1 MRISLMVKSF
11 VLMITAVII
20 LGRPIIAQEG
30 LSRIDKFLDVNN
42 SNLGVVYVDVKH
54 NIYDYLERLTLKGLI
69 IFHDEVKPHTRAQ
82 LAKLLS
88 QVSRKTELLNNL
100 EKDELI
106 WYQQEFA
113 NEMGLGKKNERW
125 FAYSYTDSLFS
136 FRWNPI
142 AAYGINRNYEIN
154 GFERWWGA
162 TAYAGY
168 SDWFGLSINMR
179 DRGELG
185 SNVDKTKK
193 ITPKTGHTIYGVA
206 NGVEYSDVRGSLNFS
221 WEWGEFSF
229 QKDYFT
235 WGHGKFGQLI
245 HSTKAPSYPFIR
257 LDLHPVEWLR
267 FYYVHG
273 WLNSNF
279 IDSIGIYYRSDP
291 FQSKNGLQ
299 FVKKNIAMN
308 LLTVTP
314 YEWLDVSIG
323 NSSVYKGDVRPE
335 MMLPFLFFKYL
346 DRDVGKGSIEDGNGQ
361 IHSDIVVRLPKTF
374 KFYGTFFLDV
384 TELRNVLSNR
394 WYNTWFGF
402 TLGGKKVDLI
412 IPNLDLTLEYTRVSP
427 WVYEHRDSAMSYKHI
442 DFILGH
448 WIGQNADLLRLQFD
462 YSFIR
467 GLKFNLYGE
476 LLRKG
481 GLKNI
486 TVAYESKEYQPF
498 LYGPVKKD
506 FRGGIEFSY
515 EIIHDA
521 IINGY
526 YEYSNITDE
535 DAKRTASWQLGK
547 KHSFG
552 LGLSYG
558 I

>member
-1 MRISLMVKSF
+1 MVKSF
-11 VLMITAVII
+11 VLTITAVII
-20 LGRPIIAQEG
+20 LGRPIIGQEE
-30 LSRIDKFLDVNN
+30 LSRTDKFSDVNN
-42 SNLGVVYVDVKH
+42 SNPGVVYVDVKH

-69 IFHDEVKPHTRAQ
+69 QFHDEVKPHTRAQ

-88 QVSRKTELLNNL
+88 QVSLKTELLNKL
-100 EKDELI
+100 EKDELE
-106 WYQQEFA
+106 WYNQEFA
-113 NEMGLGKKNERW
+113 NELGLDKKNERW
-125 FAYSYTDSLFS
+125 FAYSYTDSVFS

-142 AAYGINRNYEIN
+142 VAYGINRNYEIS

-168 SDWFGLSINMR
+168 SDWFGLSVNMR

-193 ITPKTGHTIYGVA
+193 FTPKTGHTIYGVA

-221 WEWGEFSF
+221 WGWGELSF

-257 LDLHPVEWLR
+257 FDLHPVDWLR

-291 FQSKNGLQ
+291 FQSKNGQQ

-308 LLTVTP
+308 LLTITP
-314 YEWLDVSIG
+314 YEWLDLSIG

-361 IHSDIVVRLPKTF
+361 LHSDFVVRLPKTF

-402 TLGGKKVDLI
+402 TLGGKKVDLVV
-412 IPNLDLTLEYTRVSP
+412 PNLDITVEYTRVSP

-448 WIGQNADLLRLQFD
+448 WIGQNADLLRMQFD
-462 YSFIR
+462 YSFLR
-467 GLKFNLYGE
+467 GLKFSLYGE
-476 LLRKG
+476 LVRKG
-481 GLKNI
+481 GLKSI
-486 TVAYESKEYQPF
+486 TVAYGSKEYQPF
-498 LYGPVKKD
+498 LYGPVRKD
-506 FRGGIEFSY
+506 FRTGLDVSY

-521 IINGY
+521 FVRGY
-526 YEYSNITDE
+526 YEYSSIKDE
-535 DAKRTASWQLGK
+535 DKSRTPLWQLGS

-552 LGLSYG
+552 IDLSYG
-558 I
+558 L